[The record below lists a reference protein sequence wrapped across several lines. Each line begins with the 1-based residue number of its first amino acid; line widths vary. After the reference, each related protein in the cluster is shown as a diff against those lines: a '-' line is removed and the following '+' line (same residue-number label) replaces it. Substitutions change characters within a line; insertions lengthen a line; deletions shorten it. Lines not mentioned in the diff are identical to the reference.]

1 MLGLKKN
8 KKDKDG
14 KKKSEKKDKKGKDK
28 KSVGSSEDVVEPV
41 YSTKAQRT
49 LLVIDSESRDW
60 APLFS
65 PVQGSILFINLFNFH
80 LIPFQLLFIFT
91 TIKNIKI
98 FFL

>member
-14 KKKSEKKDKKGKDK
+14 KKKSEKKDKKGKEK
-28 KSVGSSEDVVEPV
+28 KSVGSSEENNVVAPV

-65 PVQGSILFINLFNFH
+65 PVQGSILLINLQIAQNQF
-80 LIPFQLLFIFT
+80 
-91 TIKNIKI
+91 
-98 FFL
+98 

>member
-14 KKKSEKKDKKGKDK
+14 KKKSEKKDKKGKEK
-28 KSVGSSEDVVEPV
+28 KNVTSSSEDVVAPV

-65 PVQGSILFINLFNFH
+65 PVQGSILLINLQISNQ
-80 LIPFQLLFIFT
+80 FQLFDVA
-91 TIKNIKI
+91 K
-98 FFL
+98 